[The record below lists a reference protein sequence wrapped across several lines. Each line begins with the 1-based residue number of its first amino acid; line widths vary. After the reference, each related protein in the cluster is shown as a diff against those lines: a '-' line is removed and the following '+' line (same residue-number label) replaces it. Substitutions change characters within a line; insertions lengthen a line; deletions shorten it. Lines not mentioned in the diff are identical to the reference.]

1 MAKQTNVRKRPS
13 VGFYGEPGFVSLT
26 TSLRKISGDD
36 TIPTDKFVDIYKDLY
51 DLITPDA
58 VKSGISNIELSENK
72 KKLIITYT
80 DGTQK
85 KLPLDEYV
93 IVNTYFD
100 KISSKAYFV
109 FNNGEKF
116 DLDLSELFELFATK
130 EDIVV
135 IREEFNTI
143 VEEQITEIAGPLIE
157 EKFGTEIE
165 KIVEEKINTEI
176 ETIIEEKVEE
186 TFNDGITTIKW
197 VNF

>member
-1 MAKQTNVRKRPS
+1 MAKQANVRKRPS

-36 TIPTDKFVDIYKDLY
+36 TIPTDKFVDINKDLY
-51 DLITPDA
+51 DLITPDT
-58 VKSGISNIELSENK
+58 VKSGISNVELSENK

-93 IVNTYFD
+93 ITNVYFD
-100 KISSKAYFV
+100 KFSTKAYFI
-109 FNNGEKF
+109 FNNGDKL
-116 DLDLSELFELFATK
+116 DLDLSELFNLFATK
-130 EDIVV
+130 EDLANIKED
-135 IREEFNTI
+135 INII

-157 EKFGTEIE
+157 EKFGDEIE
-165 KIVEEKINTEI
+165 RIVEEKITTEI